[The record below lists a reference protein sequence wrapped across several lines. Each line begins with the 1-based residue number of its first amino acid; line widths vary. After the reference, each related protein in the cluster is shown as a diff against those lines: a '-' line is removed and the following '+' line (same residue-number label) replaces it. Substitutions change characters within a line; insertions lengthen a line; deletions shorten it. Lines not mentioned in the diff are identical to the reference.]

1 MKIAPSSLVSTF
13 STQLHT
19 LRSLRHALC
28 LPRSIDFNH
37 SAAHLTGVAPGDGTG
52 VGHRDRTGAL
62 EGAKKASCAAC
73 GMLHKIVKRFYNWY
87 DNDDEIKQYLK

>member
-1 MKIAPSSLVSTF
+1 M
-13 STQLHT
+13 H
-19 LRSLRHALC
+19 HALC
-28 LPRSIDFNH
+28 SLHHVYRACPARP
-37 SAAHLTGVAPGDGTG
+37 VAPGDGTG

-73 GMLHKIVKRFYNWY
+73 GMLHKIVRRFYSWY